1 MYHEENG
8 GEEEPMI
15 YYCDTLHQ
23 VDFSHFLRFLPPDRR
38 QKAERYRN
46 PGDQNNCVAT
56 YLLLALALYQEYRIL
71 LPKNEPFSY
80 TQTGKPYWKFTSAC
94 FSLSHCQKGAACSLS
109 DQTEGETGIDIQEPR
124 PVSPAVLRRVC
135 SQKEQAEI
143 ALSSN
148 PQAAFTRLWTLKESY
163 VKQTGKGISGDL
175 SQLDFSESGHLFHR
189 YEKDFY
195 QMSHPDFSLAL
206 CQKKID
212 TQPTP
217 IAVHAKEILAFA
229 ESKYSD

>member
-1 MYHEENG
+1 
-8 GEEEPMI
+8 MI
-15 YYCDTLHQ
+15 YYCSTLHQ
-23 VDFSHFLRFLPPDRR
+23 VDFSRFFCLLPPDRR

-56 YLLLALALYQEYRIL
+56 YLLLVLALYQEYGIL
-71 LPKNEPFSY
+71 LPKNKPFAY
-80 TQTGKPYWKFTSAC
+80 TQTGKPYWESVPVC
-94 FSLSHCQKGAACSLS
+94 FSLSHCRKGAACSLS
-109 DQTEGETGIDIQEPR
+109 EKTEGETGIDIQEPR
-124 PVSPAVLRRVC
+124 PVSPAVLKKVC
-135 SQKEQAEI
+135 SPKEQTEI
-143 ALSSN
+143 ASSPN
-148 PQAAFTRLWTLKESY
+148 PQATFSRFWTLKESY
-163 VKQTGKGISGDL
+163 AKQTGKGISGDL
-175 SQLDFSESGHLFHR
+175 SRLDFSESGCFFHR

-229 ESKYSD
+229 DTKYSD